1 MIVGDIYLSK
11 SNININQIKKQFPYI
26 KTICKISGISG
37 EFRKPKIKKLF
48 GESTITTHKEHG
60 ISYNLDVSK
69 IMFSQGNHFEKKRL
83 TSLVELNEVVI
94 DMFAGIGYFTLPIA
108 KKVKHVYAIEK
119 NPESYSFLEKNI
131 RLNYISNVTAIK
143 GDCRKQSG
151 KLGKIADRIIM
162 GYFPGTKKFLPAALK
177 LAKKNCVIHYH
188 EIGENEKEILE
199 QLPKYAKLLKMRKV
213 KSYSPNKNHYVVD
226 FKL

>member
-1 MIVGDIYLSK
+1 MIIGDVYLSK
-11 SNININQIKKQFPYI
+11 SNINIKQIKKQFPYI
-26 KTICKISGISG
+26 KTICKLSGISG

-48 GESTITTHKEHG
+48 GESTITTHREHG

-83 TSLVELNEVVI
+83 MNLVKPNETVV

-108 KKVKHVYAIEK
+108 KKVKQIYAIEK
-119 NPESYSFLEKNI
+119 NTESYNFLEQKI
-131 RLNYISNVTAIK
+131 
-143 GDCRKQSG
+143 G
-151 KLGKIADRIIM
+151 KTADRIIM

-177 LAKKNCVIHYH
+177 LAKDNCIIHYH
-188 EIGENEKEILE
+188 ELGENVKEILK
-199 QLPKYAKLLKMRKV
+199 QLPKKAKVLAMRKV
-213 KSYSPNKNHYVVD
+213 KSYSPKKNHYVID